1 MSTHAQLSPSSAD
14 RWMVCPGSVALNA
27 GLADTSS
34 AAADEGTAAH
44 WLGEQILNGAEGAT
58 LVGTKAENGVTVTS
72 DMLIEVLK
80 YTSYVQD
87 VVASTGGTLLVEQ
100 RLPIGHLT
108 GEDGAHG
115 TSDTVILAGHELIVV
130 DLKFGMGVK
139 VDAERNRQLRI
150 YALGA
155 LEQYGLAFDFTRVR
169 MVIHQPRL
177 DHVSEWVDTVE
188 ELEAFAAEVRLA
200 AQVVQDATDHH
211 AEGTMAEYPRALVP
225 STKGCRWCKAKADC
239 PALRDVVM
247 DQFENIEPET
257 ATADQLGEAMGKT
270 ELIEGWIKAIRGKV
284 ESNLFAG
291 IPVVGFKLVQ
301 GKRGNR
307 AWADEAAA
315 EELLKAQRVKH
326 DLMYSYSLISPTTAE
341 KLYKSKDIGPRQ
353 WPKVLALITQS
364 DGKPSVAPEDD
375 KRPALILD
383 VAAQFDDLT

>member
-27 GLADTSS
+27 GLPDTSS

-44 WLGEQILNGAEGAT
+44 WLGEQILNGADGTT
-58 LVGTKAENGVTVTS
+58 LVGAKAENGVTVTA
-72 DMLIEVLK
+72 DMLTDVLK

-87 VVASTGGTLLVEQ
+87 VVKATGGTLLVEQ

-115 TSDTVILAGHELIVV
+115 TSDTVILAGHELIVI
-130 DLKFGMGVK
+130 DLKFGQGVR

-155 LEQYGLAFDFTRVR
+155 LEQYGLAFDFTQVR

-177 DHVSEWVDTVE
+177 DHVSEWVDTGE
-188 ELEAFAAEVRLA
+188 ELEAFADDVRA
-200 AQVVQDATDHH
+200 AAMNCGIPT
-211 AEGTMAEYPRALVP
+211 PPLVP
-225 STKGCRWCKAKADC
+225 TTKGCRWCKAKADC

-307 AWADEAAA
+307 AWADEAEA
-315 EELLKAQRVKH
+315 EATLKAMRVKH
-326 DLMYSYSLISPTTAE
+326 DLMYSYKLISPTTAD
-341 KLYKSKDIGPRQ
+341 KLAKSKDIGPRQ